1 MESTRRRKNKSK
13 QKQVQETVADSETS
27 DENIKKVEHKYSDE
41 NNKKVEHNHSDER
54 LLNGN
59 KQAEKRERQN
69 DVDRSVLMEENKR
82 LFRVNFEIDLV
93 SVVLLF
99 CGVVTR
105 MYRLE
110 EPKNIV

>member
-1 MESTRRRKNKSK
+1 MESLKRRKNKSK
-13 QKQVQETVADSETS
+13 QKQVQEICADSETS
-27 DENIKKVEHKYSDE
+27 DEN
-41 NNKKVEHNHSDER
+41 NKKVEYNHSNER
-54 LLNGN
+54 LLNGSS
-59 KQAEKRERQN
+59 KQEAKNELQSR
-69 DVDRSVLMEENKR
+69 VDRSVEENKR

-99 CGVVTR
+99 CGVITR

>member
-1 MESTRRRKNKSK
+1 MESTKRRKNKSK
-13 QKQVQETVADSETS
+13 QKQVSDYIAADSETS
-27 DENIKKVEHKYSDE
+27 DENIKKVEY
-41 NNKKVEHNHSDER
+41 NHSNER

-59 KQAEKRERQN
+59 KQVEKCELQSGS
-69 DVDRSVLMEENKR
+69 DRSVLMEENKR

-99 CGVVTR
+99 CGIVTR